1 MAENPIMVTPAS
13 TAKKEIMQ
21 HEYEATFL
29 SVDVAGLRA
38 RLTSLGAVQAFP
50 RTLLTRTIFEGDT
63 LGSGQWLRLR
73 DEGTRSTLT
82 LKQVTDA
89 TTINGTTEIETEVTD
104 LAAMAEILRH
114 LGLREV
120 RCQENYREEWRLDDI
135 TVDIDTWPDLPTF
148 VEIEGPGKAAVRRG
162 ASLLG
167 FDYSDARFG
176 SVDEIYKSEMG
187 RDILAE
193 PTLLFSEAD
202 KNGQA
207 SGTLTGD

>member
-1 MAENPIMVTPAS
+1 M
-13 TAKKEIMQ
+13 K

-38 RLTSLGAVQAFP
+38 KLTSLGAVQAFP
-50 RTLLTRTIFEGDT
+50 RTLLTRKIFQGDA
-63 LGSGQWLRLR
+63 LGKGQWLRLR
-73 DEGTRSTLT
+73 EEGTRSTLT

-89 TTINGTTEIETEVTD
+89 TTIDGTTEIETEVTD
-104 LAAMAEILRH
+104 LHAMAEILRH

-120 RCQENYREEWRLDDI
+120 RYQENYREEWRLDD
-135 TVDIDTWPDLPTF
+135 VAFDIDTWPDLPTF
-148 VEIEGPGKAAVRRG
+148 VEIEGPDEAAVRRG

-167 FDYSDARFG
+167 FDYSEARFG
-176 SVDEIYKSEMG
+176 SVDEIYKSEIG

-202 KNGQA
+202 KNKQA
-207 SGTLTGD
+207 SVPLSGA